1 MAIFQP
7 SNITPSTL
15 SGIGSGVIDVNDN
28 VNISWQVNGNSALT
42 GFKIL
47 IQTNG
52 IEPVDVHEFEVTDIA
67 FYGTNADGTPKYY
80 VYEPDNTT
88 WASVGLTNG
97 NEYRMAITQTWSNN
111 GTTEEV
117 TQYSPSVFIT
127 RETPVLSI
135 SPAST
140 TIKGIYQ
147 EFTGEWAQ
155 AQGDT
160 VSWVRWVLKDGD
172 GNVVKDTGNIY
183 TSLLAFNYNGFYAGK
198 TYTLTCMAESDSG
211 VYIETSE
218 EYAVNYPISETIGGV
233 TTQCNNDNSVTIDWD
248 VGVRIPAVPSAND
261 YGELVDGVL
270 HLNANR
276 SITWNTVN
284 DEPMNFAPV
293 LGSNSVKI
301 FWKGRVRETTPESE
315 VINSGTWEIWKY
327 YTAEGSIDQTL
338 SVDATTRD
346 ESLDPVN
353 TAEVNVTTSETKNV
367 TDTYQWVFRDNGV
380 IDNLD
385 GTYTG
390 KALLV
395 TPYPLDMTKKPLLK
409 SWGVPQ
415 GDPLPSPLTMTVES
429 SWTTWHGKDACNIYF
444 TTTAPRFYAEVYA
457 FMQYAEGTAQYV
469 IPDMSGD
476 PRDFGIASTN
486 AYNATAEQSEQ
497 QANVVNVTVMAR
509 QSGTYLAVISYKT
522 TYSGDDAYYGSI
534 VTRLNESQ
542 YGVLKSA
549 SIVSTTATGVD
560 SSTVEVLNENNRYR
574 VTLRNSTSASRL
586 SVTVRLVYDYET
598 TGADSYR
605 SVVTGT
611 HALAVTAS
619 ITAQSASVA
628 YATVEVRDTFFNSP
642 PQYTVTIYASSDSSA
657 NVTVEF
663 NVLSKAPA
671 NSNLI
676 TAGGVTLRLQ
686 NDGTNYQ
693 LQIVYG
699 GTNRSIAI
707 PDYAWTA
714 EVRFTI
720 GYTAIGYELQYYTY
734 YGSQIFGGHAWGTT
748 DYPSGTHMVVNSVS
762 INGEQYCDYIFI
774 TIDNDYVLG
783 DTPVWNNY
791 TRFYAPFTETLNAGT
806 DAVSGLLSTALYRK
820 SDYEFTL
827 LGVFDSMAKSVTDY
841 GIRNGVEYVYE
852 VFFVANNNYAITA
865 SSDVVCRRFNSVTL
879 TEATEN
885 SDGSF
890 TPIKTWRFANNIQT
904 GSVGNGN
911 TPTLLKNFSKFP
923 IYQPS
928 TPSAKSGTLTALL
941 SYFVRGQYVDESYV
955 DMEEAYKISES
966 KNPLFL
972 RDLKGN
978 IYLVKASSPISQSA
992 NIKSSKREV
1001 TITIP
1006 WTEVGDASNANIIRV
1021 NE

>member
-52 IEPVDVHEFEVTDIA
+52 TEPVDVHEFEVTDIV

-147 EFTGEWAQ
+147 EFTGEWTQ

-160 VSWVRWVLKDGD
+160 ISWVRWVLKDDD

-211 VYIETSE
+211 VYVEAKG
-218 EYAVNYPISETIGGV
+218 EYAVDYPISETIGGV

-248 VGVRIPAVPSAND
+248 VGVRIPAVPSASD

-293 LGSNSVKI
+293 LGGNSVNI

-327 YTAEGSIDQTL
+327 YTAEGSTDQTL
-338 SVDATTRD
+338 TVDVTTRD

-353 TAEVNVTTSETKNV
+353 TAEVSVTTSETKNV
-367 TDTYQWVFRDNGV
+367 TDTYYWVFRDNGV

-497 QANVVNVTVMAR
+497 QANVINVTVMAR
-509 QSGTYLAVISYKT
+509 QSGTYLAVVSYKT

-534 VTRLNESQ
+534 SARLSESQ

-560 SSTVEVLNENNRYR
+560 SSTVVVGNDNRYT

-586 SVTVRLVYDYET
+586 SVTVRLVYDYQT

-611 HALAVTAS
+611 HALAISGTVTAMS
-619 ITAQSASVA
+619 SGVDR
-628 YATVEVRDTFFNSP
+628 ATVAVNDGA
-642 PQYTVTIYASSDSSA
+642 YTVTIYASSDGTA

-663 NVLSKAPA
+663 AVLATMTT
-671 NSNLI
+671 NLELL
-676 TAGGVTLRLQ
+676 TVGQAVLGVE
-686 NDGTNYQ
+686 NDVAKLFYDGVQMAQTNLPQ
-693 LQIVYG
+693 
-699 GTNRSIAI
+699 
-707 PDYAWTA
+707 YAWTM
-714 EVRFTI
+714 ELYWSV
-720 GYTAIGYELQYYTY
+720 GYTGITY
-734 YGSQIFGGHAWGTT
+734 NARFYNYNGNQLIAFWGGFIA
-748 DYPSGTHMVVNSVS
+748 YASGTHMVVNSVT
-762 INGEQYCDYIFI
+762 IKGEQYCDYIFI
-774 TIDNDYVLG
+774 TMDSDYELG
-783 DTPVWNNY
+783 DPPVWNNY

-852 VFFVANNNYAITA
+852 VFFVANNDYAITA

-941 SYFVRGQYVDESYV
+941 SYFVRGQYIDESYV
-955 DMEEAYKISES
+955 DMEEAYKISET

-978 IYLVKASSPISQSA
+978 IYLVKASSPISQSS

>member
-15 SGIGSGVIDVNDN
+15 SGVGSGVIDVNDN

-42 GFKIL
+42 GFTIL
-47 IQTNG
+47 IQTNDT
-52 IEPVDVHEFEVTDIA
+52 EPVDVHEFEVNDIV

-80 VYEPDNTT
+80 VYEPDDTT

-97 NEYRMAITQTWSNN
+97 NEYRMAITQTWSSN

-140 TIKGIYQ
+140 TITGIYQ
-147 EFTGEWAQ
+147 EFTGEWTQ

-160 VSWVRWVLKDGD
+160 VSWVRWVLKDDD

-183 TSLLAFNYNGFYAGK
+183 TSLLAFNYNGFYAGE
-198 TYTLTCMAESDSG
+198 TYTLTCMVESDSG

-233 TTQCNNDNSVTIDWD
+233 TTQCNSDNSVTIDWD

-284 DEPMNFAPV
+284 EEPMNFAPV
-293 LGSNSVKI
+293 LGGNSVKI

-327 YTAEGSIDQTL
+327 YTAEGSTDQTL

-353 TAEVNVTTSETKNV
+353 TAEVNVTTSETRNV

-476 PRDFGIASTN
+476 PREFGIASTN

-497 QANVVNVTVMAR
+497 QANIINVTVMAR
-509 QSGTYLAVISYKT
+509 QSGTYLAVVSYKT

-534 VTRLNESQ
+534 SARLSESQ

-560 SSTVEVLNENNRYR
+560 SSTVVVGDDNRYI

-586 SVTVRLVYDYET
+586 SVTVRLVYDYQT
-598 TGADSYR
+598 TGVDSYR

-611 HALAVTAS
+611 HALAISGTVTAMS
-619 ITAQSASVA
+619 SGVDR
-628 YATVEVRDTFFNSP
+628 ATVEVNDGA
-642 PQYTVTIYASSDSSA
+642 YTVTIYASSDNTA

-663 NVLSKAPA
+663 ALVATMTTNLELLTVGQAVLGIESDVAKLFY
-671 NSNLI
+671 NGVQMSQTNLP
-676 TAGGVTLRLQ
+676 Q
-686 NDGTNYQ
+686 
-693 LQIVYG
+693 
-699 GTNRSIAI
+699 
-707 PDYAWTA
+707 YAWTM
-714 EVRFTI
+714 ELYWGI
-720 GYTAIGYELQYYTY
+720 GYTGMQYNARFYNYNGNQLIASWGGYIGY
-734 YGSQIFGGHAWGTT
+734 A
-748 DYPSGTHMVVNSVS
+748 SGTHMVVNSVT
-762 INGEQYCDYIFI
+762 IKGEQYCDYIFI
-774 TIDNDYVLG
+774 TTGSDYELG

-820 SDYEFTL
+820 SDYEFTP

-841 GIRNGVEYVYE
+841 GIRSGVEYVYE
-852 VFFVANNNYAITA
+852 VFFVADNNFAISA
-865 SSDVVCRRFNSVTL
+865 SSDAVCRRFNSVTL

-885 SDGSF
+885 DDGSF

-904 GSVGNGN
+904 GSVSNGN
-911 TPTLLKNFSKFP
+911 TPTILKNFSKFP

-941 SYFVRGQYVDESYV
+941 SYFVRGQYIDESYV

-1001 TITIP
+1001 TIAIP
-1006 WTEVGDASNANIIRV
+1006 WTEVGDASNANIIKV